1 MRELILVGL
10 AALLVFAAYSLPA
23 FGSYPYRLGG
33 TAVSSYY
40 INNAVAE
47 TGAANIVAT
56 IVWLYRGYDTLGEST
71 ILFTAVVSI
80 LLLAR
85 WKK

>member
-10 AALLVFAAYSLPA
+10 AALLMFTAWSLPA
-23 FGSYPYRLGG
+23 FGSYPNKLGG
-33 TAVSSYY
+33 TSVSSYY
-40 INNAVAE
+40 INNAVSE